1 MTRNQKQNMTRHED
15 AMAWLSILPANIPLA
30 RGVPVITTD
39 GEATWLVLRITAS
52 ETHVIVGDDAGSDE
66 RRYPIRVLRVDLD
79 DPQGFAYAL
88 RFYSR
93 CWRSQNVDYYEH
105 YERVLPGFDGVLAR
119 HLIERTT
126 DADRLA
132 LAKAMAEVVS

>member
-1 MTRNQKQNMTRHED
+1 MPAPPKPNTLP
-15 AMAWLSILPANIPLA
+15 APMAWLSILPAVPLE

-39 GEATWLVLRITAS
+39 GEATWLVRRTTAS
-52 ETHVIVGDDAGSDE
+52 ETHVIVGDGAGSDE
-66 RRYPIRVLRVDLD
+66 RRYPIRVLRVDLN
-79 DPQGFAYAL
+79 DPQGYAYAL

-93 CWRSQNVDYYEH
+93 WRSQNVDY

-132 LAKAMAEVVS
+132 LATAVAEAVS

>member
-1 MTRNQKQNMTRHED
+1 MTRNQKQNMTRHE
-15 AMAWLSILPANIPLA
+15 ASMAWLDILPANIPLA

-66 RRYPIRVLRVDLD
+66 RRYPIRVIRVDLD

-93 CWRSQNVDYYEH
+93 WRSQNVDY

-119 HLIERTT
+119 HFIERTT
-126 DADRLA
+126 GADRLA